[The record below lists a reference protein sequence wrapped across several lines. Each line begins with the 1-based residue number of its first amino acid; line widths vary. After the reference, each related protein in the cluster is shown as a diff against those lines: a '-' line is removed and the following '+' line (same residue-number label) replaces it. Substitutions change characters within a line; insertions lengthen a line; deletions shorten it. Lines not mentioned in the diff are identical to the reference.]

1 LGDSI
6 GKAGPKYVFLITI
19 RDYFQNLLHLCF
31 RHAYPAL
38 PEFDYSPALL
48 EQLVSVPEV
57 MLHILVEFGLP
68 AWGGGFARSNHE
80 RRCMPGDELTLTRVC
95 LEDFIG
101 AIDT

>member
-1 LGDSI
+1 MGDSI

-68 AWGGGFARSNHE
+68 AWGA
-80 RRCMPGDELTLTRVC
+80 L
-95 LEDFIG
+95 LEATMSED
-101 AIDT
+101 ACPVTS

>member
-1 LGDSI
+1 MGESI

-48 EQLVSVPEV
+48 EQLVSVPEI

-68 AWGGGFARSNHE
+68 AWGGALLKATMS
-80 RRCMPGDELTLTRVC
+80 
-95 LEDFIG
+95 ED
-101 AIDT
+101 ACPVTS